1 MYTNGQPIYWN
12 VPGKNTFIKQVQTGF
27 RIHFARTSSLR
38 MCSHFGK
45 RLGKTRPHL
54 TEISACILIVTCPWE
69 ELATLCLFG
78 KELLSKKQSP
88 PLGFD
93 SRKGG
98 TGFCADWLRAKR
110 GVASLSA
117 QQEVHTRGSHGI
129 EDVSCGRDDQLY
141 RAEQEKSS
149 LQSIWTENC

>member
-27 RIHFARTSSLR
+27 RIHFAWNSVR
-38 MCSHFGK
+38 MCFHFGK

-69 ELATLCLFG
+69 ALATLCLRYSLFG
-78 KELLSKKQSP
+78 KELSP

-93 SRKGG
+93 SREGG
-98 TGFCADWLRAKR
+98 TSFCADWLRAKR